1 MMRKTERVC
10 LMYLPRFRG
19 YRSEVKAKTRV
30 ARSVPTTLQ
39 TRLLLSVLCSLQIS
53 NVTHTRSRDLDRPP

>member
-39 TRLLLSVLCSLQIS
+39 TRLLLPTPDRAISTARHEPSL
-53 NVTHTRSRDLDRPP
+53 N